1 MKRLRLHIVTSLI
14 VFLGFS
20 IVSYANNI
28 VVSSISLTG
37 RNTSTQSVRV
47 QFNLSWDNSWR
58 TTSAPFNWDAA
69 WVFVKYKIGT
79 TGDWKHATLAT
90 SGHTIPSIASTTQ
103 NDAAGLF
110 IYSSTSTTSPGTFNP
125 TAIQLI
131 WNYGSDGVSSDAK
144 ITVRVYAM
152 EMVYHPPGGF
162 QVGSGAINNGEFR
175 RANDVTASA
184 PASTFTITGT
194 NPTLQGNSSAASPT
208 NLGAYNNTSTD
219 LTGTGTASLATGFP
233 TGFNSFY
240 AMKYEIS
247 QQQYVDFLNTLTYT
261 QQAARTIAASP
272 PNSAAGTPA
281 LSSGN
286 ANRNG
291 IDIQTSGTAS
301 TVPAVYACNLD
312 GDAIYNEA

>member
-1 MKRLRLHIVTSLI
+1 MYVCICCKCSL
-14 VFLGFS
+14 F
-20 IVSYANNI
+20 ANNI

-90 SGHTIPSIASTTQ
+90 AGHTIPSIASTTQ
-103 NDAAGLF
+103 NDAAGIF
-110 IYSSTSTTSPGTFNP
+110 IYRSGVGTGTFNP

-131 WNYGSDGVSSDAK
+131 WNYGSDGVSNDAK

-208 NLGAYNNTSTD
+208 NLGAYNNT
-219 LTGTGTASLATGFP
+219 
-233 TGFNSFY
+233 
-240 AMKYEIS
+240 
-247 QQQYVDFLNTLTYT
+247 
-261 QQAARTIAASP
+261 
-272 PNSAAGTPA
+272 
-281 LSSGN
+281 
-286 ANRNG
+286 
-291 IDIQTSGTAS
+291 
-301 TVPAVYACNLD
+301 
-312 GDAIYNEA
+312 